1 MVKEQNVTE
10 PQNSPPNSFEL
21 DWLVS
26 HLRWVWYFLAAL
38 VIFGGSYLS
47 ESVTVNTQLLTILG
61 VGVGLNLLYVGLLWA
76 NYFPGWLAVF
86 SVVLD
91 VAFAIVLLIL
101 LSSYVEFLLPLAVF
115 PVLIASLR
123 WNVEAGLVAAIPFMI
138 LYAVPLFNLYQ
149 SGEDM
154 TRGALLPILLKF
166 GMNALTLLFV
176 GTLPGLMVGQR
187 VKLAQESDAQELKQ
201 LRIANKRSKIISD
214 MAVTLSSTLDYRK
227 VLRATV
233 DSAYDAIST
242 TGGDDESTVGVVLLF
257 EGEDGQLTVATGR
270 NISRNLQGR
279 KIRAQAGLIGRT
291 LETAET
297 TVTHEAQKEKVLTS
311 FAPRCRSAI
320 CAPLR
325 AGYNTY
331 GVILFCSTRPNHYND
346 DHKELLTTFCSQS
359 IIALQNAQLFED
371 IRFEQ
376 QKILE
381 KEAEARRKLAR
392 DLHDGPTQS
401 IAAIAM
407 RLNFIKMVIQNNDL
421 DKAYDELVKVEDIA
435 QSTTKEI
442 RTMLFAMRPVIL
454 ETQGLLPAL
463 EQYANRLNETEE
475 FRVNVTERNY
485 NGQLLDKEAEG
496 VIFAIVEE
504 AVGNAKKHAEA
515 SEIKINVIGKDE
527 SLIVEIRDNGVGFDV
542 DATTA
547 TYDQRTSLGLINMN
561 ERAEL
566 VGGHCTLESARG
578 RGTTVRIEIPYESV
592 TLAPNE

>member
-1 MVKEQNVTE
+1 MVEEQKVTE
-10 PQNSPPNSFEL
+10 PHNDPSKSFEL

-26 HLRWVWYFLAAL
+26 NLRWVWYFLAAL
-38 VIFGGSYLS
+38 VIFGGSYIS
-47 ESVTVNTQLLTILG
+47 EFVTVNTQLMTILG
-61 VGVGLNLLYVGLLWA
+61 AGVVLNLLYVGMLWA
-76 NYFPGWLAVF
+76 GFFPNWLAVF
-86 SVVLD
+86 SVVVD

-123 WNVEAGLVAAIPFMI
+123 WNVEAGLVAAIPLMI
-138 LYAVPLFNLYQ
+138 LYAVPLFDLYQ
-149 SGEDM
+149 DEEVV
-154 TRGALLPILLKF
+154 TRTELLPILLQF
-166 GMNALTLLFV
+166 GMNGLTLLFV
-176 GTLPGLMVGQR
+176 GTLPGLMASQR
-187 VKLAQESDAQELKQ
+187 VSLARKNDAQELEQ
-201 LRIANKRSKIISD
+201 LRIANKRTKIISD
-214 MAVTLSSTLDYRK
+214 MALTLSSTLDYRK
-227 VLRATV
+227 VLQTTIT
-233 DSAYDAIST
+233 SAYDAISAA
-242 TGGDDESTVGVVLLF
+242 GSDDESTVGVVFLF
-257 EGEDGQLTVATGR
+257 EGNDGRLTLVTGR
-270 NISRNLQGR
+270 NVSRNSQGR
-279 KIRAQAGLIGRT
+279 KIRSEGGLVGRT
-291 LETAET
+291 LEKAET
-297 TVTHEAQKEKVLTS
+297 TITHTAQKDKMLVSLL
-311 FAPRCRSAI
+311 PRCRSAI

-331 GVILFCSTRPNHYND
+331 GVILFCSTQPTLYNKE
-346 DHKELLTTFCSQS
+346 HKELLTTFCSQS

-371 IRFEQ
+371 VRFEQ

-407 RLNFIKMVIQNNDL
+407 RLNFIKLVVQNNDL

-435 QSTTKEI
+435 QNTTKEI

-475 FRVNVTERNY
+475 FKVKIFEKNY
-485 NGQLLDKEAEG
+485 DGQLDSEAEG
-496 VIFAIVEE
+496 VIFAIIEE

-515 SEIKINVIGKDE
+515 SELRINVIGQDD
-527 SLIVEIRDNGVGFDV
+527 SLYVEIRDNGVGFDV
-542 DATTA
+542 DKTTA

-566 VGGHCTLESARG
+566 VGGQCSLESARG
-578 RGTTVRIEIPYESV
+578 RGTTVKIEIPYESV
-592 TLAPNE
+592 QAEPNE

>member
-1 MVKEQNVTE
+1 MVNEQNVTE
-10 PQNSPPNSFEL
+10 QNNNPPDRFKL

-26 HLRWVWYFLAAL
+26 NLRWLWYILAAL

-47 ESVTVNTQLLTILG
+47 EGVTINTQLLTILG
-61 VGVGLNLLYVGLLWA
+61 VGVALNLLYAGLLWA
-76 NYFPGWLAVF
+76 GYFPNWLAVV
-86 SVVLD
+86 SVVID
-91 VAFAIVLLIL
+91 VGFAIALLLL

-123 WNVEAGLVAAIPFMI
+123 WNVEAGLIA
-138 LYAVPLFNLYQ
+138 AVPLIIIYAAPIFSIYQ
-149 SGEDM
+149 ESENINRDE
-154 TRGALLPILLKF
+154 LLPVLLDF
-166 GMNALTLLFV
+166 GMNGLTLLFV
-176 GTLPGLMVGQR
+176 GILPGLFVDQR
-187 VKLAQESDAQELKQ
+187 VKVAQESDARELEQ
-201 LRIANKRSKIISD
+201 LRVANKRSKIISD
-214 MAVTLSSTLDYRK
+214 LAVTLSSTLDYRK
-227 VLRATV
+227 VLRTAL
-233 DSAYDAIST
+233 DSAYEAISAAA
-242 TGGDDESTVGVVLLF
+242 GDDESTVGVVLLF
-257 EGEDGQLTVATGR
+257 EGDDGRLTVVAGR
-270 NISRNLQGR
+270 NIARNLQGR
-279 KIRAQAGLIGRT
+279 KISAEGGLISRT

-297 TVTHEAQKEKVLTS
+297 TITYSAQNEKALTYFS
-311 FAPRCRSAI
+311 PRCRSAI

-331 GVILFCSTRPNHYND
+331 GVILFCSTHPKRYTQE
-346 DHKELLTTFCSQS
+346 HKELLTTFCSQS
-359 IIALQNAQLFED
+359 IIALQNAQLFD
-371 IRFEQ
+371 DVRFEQ

-407 RLNFIKMVIQNNDL
+407 RLNFIKMVVQNNDL

-454 ETQGLLPAL
+454 ETQGLVPAL

-475 FRVNVTERNY
+475 FRVNILERNY
-485 NGQLLDKEAEG
+485 NGQLNKEAEG
-496 VIFAIVEE
+496 VMFAIVEE

-515 SEIKINVIGKDE
+515 SEIKISVIGRDD
-527 SLIVEIRDNGVGFDV
+527 SLLVEIRDNGVGFDV
-542 DATTA
+542 DATTS

-566 VGGHCTLESARG
+566 VGGHCVLESARG
-578 RGTTVRIEIPYESV
+578 KGTTVKVEIPYHNVKDAVS
-592 TLAPNE
+592 